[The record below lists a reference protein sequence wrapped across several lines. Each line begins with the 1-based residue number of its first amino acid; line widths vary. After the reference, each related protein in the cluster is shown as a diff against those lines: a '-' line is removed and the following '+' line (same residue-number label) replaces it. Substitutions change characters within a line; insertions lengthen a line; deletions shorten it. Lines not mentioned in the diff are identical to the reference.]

1 MSGDARR
8 PGGLLSELRRRNVF
22 RVATVYLIASWLLIQ
37 VAETVFPALQLPE
50 WTVTF
55 VVVVLAILFPIAV
68 IFAWAF
74 ELTPEGLKKTTEVEP
89 KSSITSR
96 TGQKINYLIIGILAV
111 AILFL
116 ALTHGGLKDDGVS
129 AERSATGTSAAQ
141 SIAVLPFVNMSDDE
155 DNEFFSDGLSEELLN
170 VLAQVEGLRVAAR
183 TSSFYFKDS
192 NEDVRSIASKLGVD
206 HLLEGSVR
214 RSGDRIRVTAQ
225 LIKADDGFHLWSDTY
240 DYTVD
245 DVFRIQDEISLAVVD
260 ALKVNLLGKERER
273 LTKRATTNV
282 EAHNLYLRGRQFLHL
297 RTLES
302 IRQARKLFQQAV
314 RMDPGYALAYSG
326 LSDSIQLLAT
336 NHSMITAAQA
346 EAESR
351 PLLDR
356 AIALDPEA
364 AEVWASVGLMEMIA
378 NNPEAAEPA
387 LEKAVRLNPSYAA
400 GYLWLASVRS
410 GPPINDDEGALELYR
425 KVLEI
430 DPLSRVAQNNIAA
443 ILMDQGRTEEA
454 EAEFRRA
461 LTLDPDYTG
470 SYNGLANLNQNFYF
484 RLDEAHRWF
493 MKAHELAPS
502 DISISVNL
510 PVIYRT
516 LGLDDQFDRWSR
528 RLQNEGPDHPI
539 GSVIPVWREILAG
552 RFDAALDAWAKA
564 EQRVGGTGGVASGLA
579 QMRCDALRFSD
590 RASEALSFLTRDFPE
605 LMDSPPRVDVTNNN
619 LVACAAAAL
628 KATGRADQLE
638 ELLEAAR
645 RYAESNIPSVPN
657 REMYLA
663 RIDIAGGREASAIR
677 YLQSAVEAGWV
688 GGFNWAWSIDEDP
701 DWAPVKEHDDVANA
715 RVLIAER
722 LAIQRAAVEQQLQE
736 LGAGALF

>member
-129 AERSATGTSAAQ
+129 AERSATGTSTAQ

-528 RLQNEGPDHPI
+528 R
-539 GSVIPVWREILAG
+539 
-552 RFDAALDAWAKA
+552 
-564 EQRVGGTGGVASGLA
+564 
-579 QMRCDALRFSD
+579 
-590 RASEALSFLTRDFPE
+590 
-605 LMDSPPRVDVTNNN
+605 
-619 LVACAAAAL
+619 
-628 KATGRADQLE
+628 
-638 ELLEAAR
+638 
-645 RYAESNIPSVPN
+645 
-657 REMYLA
+657 
-663 RIDIAGGREASAIR
+663 
-677 YLQSAVEAGWV
+677 
-688 GGFNWAWSIDEDP
+688 
-701 DWAPVKEHDDVANA
+701 
-715 RVLIAER
+715 
-722 LAIQRAAVEQQLQE
+722 
-736 LGAGALF
+736 

>member
-1 MSGDARR
+1 
-8 PGGLLSELRRRNVF
+8 
-22 RVATVYLIASWLLIQ
+22 
-37 VAETVFPALQLPE
+37 
-50 WTVTF
+50 
-55 VVVVLAILFPIAV
+55 
-68 IFAWAF
+68 
-74 ELTPEGLKKTTEVEP
+74 
-89 KSSITSR
+89 
-96 TGQKINYLIIGILAV
+96 
-111 AILFL
+111 
-116 ALTHGGLKDDGVS
+116 
-129 AERSATGTSAAQ
+129 
-141 SIAVLPFVNMSDDE
+141 MSDDE

>member
-356 AIALDPEA
+356 AIALDPES

-378 NNPEAAEPA
+378 DNPEAAESA

-410 GPPINDDEGALELYR
+410 GSPINDDEGALELYR

-552 RFDAALDAWAKA
+552 RFDAALDAWEKA

-579 QMRCDALRFSD
+579 QMRCDALRFSG

-605 LMDSPPRVDVTNNN
+605 LMDSPPRVHSTNNN

-663 RIDIAGGREASAIR
+663 GIDIAGGREASAIR

-688 GGFNWAWSIDEDP
+688 GGFNWAWSIEEDP
-701 DWAPVKEHDDVANA
+701 DWAPVKDHDDVANA

>member
-1 MSGDARR
+1 
-8 PGGLLSELRRRNVF
+8 
-22 RVATVYLIASWLLIQ
+22 
-37 VAETVFPALQLPE
+37 
-50 WTVTF
+50 
-55 VVVVLAILFPIAV
+55 
-68 IFAWAF
+68 
-74 ELTPEGLKKTTEVEP
+74 
-89 KSSITSR
+89 
-96 TGQKINYLIIGILAV
+96 
-111 AILFL
+111 
-116 ALTHGGLKDDGVS
+116 
-129 AERSATGTSAAQ
+129 
-141 SIAVLPFVNMSDDE
+141 
-155 DNEFFSDGLSEELLN
+155 
-170 VLAQVEGLRVAAR
+170 
-183 TSSFYFKDS
+183 
-192 NEDVRSIASKLGVD
+192 
-206 HLLEGSVR
+206 
-214 RSGDRIRVTAQ
+214 
-225 LIKADDGFHLWSDTY
+225 
-240 DYTVD
+240 
-245 DVFRIQDEISLAVVD
+245 
-260 ALKVNLLGKERER
+260 
-273 LTKRATTNV
+273 
-282 EAHNLYLRGRQFLHL
+282 
-297 RTLES
+297 
-302 IRQARKLFQQAV
+302 
-314 RMDPGYALAYSG
+314 YSG

>member
-351 PLLDR
+351 
-356 AIALDPEA
+356 
-364 AEVWASVGLMEMIA
+364 
-378 NNPEAAEPA
+378 
-387 LEKAVRLNPSYAA
+387 
-400 GYLWLASVRS
+400 
-410 GPPINDDEGALELYR
+410 
-425 KVLEI
+425 
-430 DPLSRVAQNNIAA
+430 
-443 ILMDQGRTEEA
+443 
-454 EAEFRRA
+454 
-461 LTLDPDYTG
+461 
-470 SYNGLANLNQNFYF
+470 
-484 RLDEAHRWF
+484 
-493 MKAHELAPS
+493 
-502 DISISVNL
+502 
-510 PVIYRT
+510 
-516 LGLDDQFDRWSR
+516 
-528 RLQNEGPDHPI
+528 
-539 GSVIPVWREILAG
+539 
-552 RFDAALDAWAKA
+552 
-564 EQRVGGTGGVASGLA
+564 
-579 QMRCDALRFSD
+579 
-590 RASEALSFLTRDFPE
+590 
-605 LMDSPPRVDVTNNN
+605 
-619 LVACAAAAL
+619 
-628 KATGRADQLE
+628 
-638 ELLEAAR
+638 
-645 RYAESNIPSVPN
+645 
-657 REMYLA
+657 
-663 RIDIAGGREASAIR
+663 
-677 YLQSAVEAGWV
+677 
-688 GGFNWAWSIDEDP
+688 
-701 DWAPVKEHDDVANA
+701 
-715 RVLIAER
+715 
-722 LAIQRAAVEQQLQE
+722 
-736 LGAGALF
+736 